1 MEKIFLQIIN
11 MSIIS
16 TYVIL
21 FIILARLLLKR
32 APKIFS
38 YGLWAIAFLR
48 LVFPFSFE
56 SIFSLISINTN
67 TIPENIAY
75 TPAPQIQ
82 SGIRVVD
89 GAVNRVLSTPTPIES
104 SVNPMQIWI
113 SAASLIWV
121 VGLVLLL
128 AYSLLSTLRLA
139 RKLKSASHY
148 YDNIYVMDSIGTPFV
163 FGLVKPKIYL
173 PNNLAKSEEPYII
186 KHEETHIKR
195 KDHIIKFIAFI
206 ILSIHWFNP
215 MVWLAFHLMV
225 EDMEKS
231 CDESVIKELGYGIK
245 KDYSNSLLSLSLGR
259 RTIGGSPIA
268 FGENNTKSR
277 IKNVLNYKKPKFWV
291 TILAMVVI
299 IVLALGLLS
308 NPPDNSIHTGDET
321 NIGETAEDFALEYI
335 DKQIEILEKAEW
347 GDFKIVNK
355 EITKLEKLFTLD
367 DILPT
372 SVELWKLEY
381 RLKPESVEGVVLAG
395 GMYVEDGWLYDQGPA
410 GNPILAFTYE
420 NDNLVYLGNVNTLE
434 SDVDTLE
441 SAALAVR
448 RLLENEGILPNESY
462 EGDHVVIK
470 FPLSTGETSQLLLSQ
485 PVVQG
490 DSGIW
495 AVERWMDGNGNVY
508 LSHQDLEADMSIEEY
523 YRKLQIESD
532 QNAKPWLTDPVEV
545 AYDYIINVLGQVL
558 VKKNDLVVINPATID
573 DFYETPV
580 SHYIGYITMMTVED
594 RIFHLDRVEFITRED
609 EDRIAELGL
618 NIDYDMPNGFYI
630 HNSNTYPTSL
640 DVSDETIYL
649 ILDWTDLS
657 KHKSLTKEE
666 FVEYNNSIE
675 YTPLYHVYT
684 KDGFVTRIEEQY
696 IP

>member
-1 MEKIFLQIIN
+1 
-11 MSIIS
+11 
-16 TYVIL
+16 
-21 FIILARLLLKR
+21 
-32 APKIFS
+32 
-38 YGLWAIAFLR
+38 
-48 LVFPFSFE
+48 
-56 SIFSLISINTN
+56 
-67 TIPENIAY
+67 
-75 TPAPQIQ
+75 
-82 SGIRVVD
+82 
-89 GAVNRVLSTPTPIES
+89 
-104 SVNPMQIWI
+104 
-113 SAASLIWV
+113 
-121 VGLVLLL
+121 
-128 AYSLLSTLRLA
+128 
-139 RKLKSASHY
+139 
-148 YDNIYVMDSIGTPFV
+148 
-163 FGLVKPKIYL
+163 
-173 PNNLAKSEEPYII
+173 
-186 KHEETHIKR
+186 
-195 KDHIIKFIAFI
+195 
-206 ILSIHWFNP
+206 
-215 MVWLAFHLMV
+215 
-225 EDMEKS
+225 
-231 CDESVIKELGYGIK
+231 
-245 KDYSNSLLSLSLGR
+245 
-259 RTIGGSPIA
+259 
-268 FGENNTKSR
+268 
-277 IKNVLNYKKPKFWV
+277 
-291 TILAMVVI
+291 
-299 IVLALGLLS
+299 
-308 NPPDNSIHTGDET
+308 
-321 NIGETAEDFALEYI
+321 
-335 DKQIEILEKAEW
+335 
-347 GDFKIVNK
+347 
-355 EITKLEKLFTLD
+355 
-367 DILPT
+367 
-372 SVELWKLEY
+372 
-381 RLKPESVEGVVLAG
+381 
-395 GMYVEDGWLYDQGPA
+395 EDGWLYDQGPA

-508 LSHQDLEADMSIEEY
+508 LGHQDLEADMSIEEY

>member
-299 IVLALGLLS
+299 IVLAVGLLS

-508 LSHQDLEADMSIEEY
+508 LGHQDLEADMRIEEY

>member
-104 SVNPMQIWI
+104 SVNPIQIWI

-186 KHEETHIKR
+186 KHEKPISKERPYYKVHS
-195 KDHIIKFIAFI
+195 FI

-299 IVLALGLLS
+299 IVLAVGLLS

-508 LSHQDLEADMSIEEY
+508 LGHQDLEADMSIEEY

>member
-1 MEKIFLQIIN
+1 MKKVFLKLVN
-11 MSIIS
+11 RFLKRPKLW
-16 TYVIL
+16 VIL
-21 FIILARLLLKR
+21 VSMAVIAALAAGCLNK
-32 APKIFS
+32 PTEK
-38 YGLWAIAFLR
+38 Y
-48 LVFPFSFE
+48 
-56 SIFSLISINTN
+56 TN
-67 TIPENIAY
+67 TA
-75 TPAPQIQ
+75 
-82 SGIRVVD
+82 
-89 GAVNRVLSTPTPIES
+89 
-104 SVNPMQIWI
+104 
-113 SAASLIWV
+113 
-121 VGLVLLL
+121 
-128 AYSLLSTLRLA
+128 
-139 RKLKSASHY
+139 
-148 YDNIYVMDSIGTPFV
+148 
-163 FGLVKPKIYL
+163 
-173 PNNLAKSEEPYII
+173 
-186 KHEETHIKR
+186 
-195 KDHIIKFIAFI
+195 
-206 ILSIHWFNP
+206 
-215 MVWLAFHLMV
+215 
-225 EDMEKS
+225 
-231 CDESVIKELGYGIK
+231 
-245 KDYSNSLLSLSLGR
+245 
-259 RTIGGSPIA
+259 
-268 FGENNTKSR
+268 
-277 IKNVLNYKKPKFWV
+277 
-291 TILAMVVI
+291 
-299 IVLALGLLS
+299 
-308 NPPDNSIHTGDET
+308 DET
-321 NIGETAEDFALEYI
+321 NTGNTVEDFAWAYI
-335 DKQIEILEKAEW
+335 DDQIEILEKAEW

-395 GMYVEDGWLYDQGPA
+395 GMYVEDGWLIDDSPA
-410 GNPILAFTYE
+410 GKPFLAFSYE
-420 NDNLVYLGNVNTLE
+420 DGNLVYLGNIDPVTYG
-434 SDVDTLE
+434 VDTLE
-441 SAALAVR
+441 LVELAIR
-448 RLLENEGILPNESY
+448 DLLENKGILPKETY

-470 FPLSTGETSQLLLSQ
+470 LPLSTGETSQLLLSQ

-508 LSHQDLEADMSIEEY
+508 LGHQDLEADMSIEEY

>member
-104 SVNPMQIWI
+104 SVNPIQIWI

-299 IVLALGLLS
+299 IVLAVGLLS

-508 LSHQDLEADMSIEEY
+508 LGHQDLEADMSIEEY

>member
-104 SVNPMQIWI
+104 SVNPIQIWI

-299 IVLALGLLS
+299 IVLAVGLLS

>member
-299 IVLALGLLS
+299 IVLAVGLLS

>member
-104 SVNPMQIWI
+104 SVNPIQIWI

-299 IVLALGLLS
+299 IVLAVGLLS

-508 LSHQDLEADMSIEEY
+508 LGHQDLEADMSIEEY

-558 VKKNDLVVINPATID
+558 VKKNDLVIINPATID

-657 KHKSLTKEE
+657 KHKSFTKEE